1 MVRSWPLLKEIL
13 ESIEQGRFD
22 KLLTTYG
29 YDIEPDELSDAKLVD
44 FQKSHS
50 EDKYKLICHIEL
62 LLDSGLIRGIELT
75 TYDIDESLNNLRS
88 KRPRLSMAGFD
99 LLDAMRNEKLWP
111 KVKST
116 IKTVGVD
123 MSLTALKTAIDVL
136 TRQAI
141 AGAAG

>member
-13 ESIEQGRFD
+13 ESIEQDRFD

-29 YDIEPDELSDAKLVD
+29 YDIELDELSDAKLID
-44 FQKSHS
+44 FQNSHS
-50 EDKYKLICHIEL
+50 EDKYKLFCHIEL
-62 LLDSGLIRGIELT
+62 LIDSGLIRGLELT
-75 TYDIDESLNNLRS
+75 TYDLDEGFKDLLS

-141 AGAAG
+141 AGVAG